1 MSTFDHPGL
10 MQDINEGLKQ
20 LRTAQTEA
28 MQGFAQLSRTAMAEG
43 AISSKHKELMALA
56 IGVTQHCSGYIVGPA
71 KFKSARCKGRCWN
84 RPGQS
89 VGDRAS
95 EHGQARGI

>member
-20 LRTAQTEA
+20 FRTAQPEA
-28 MQGFAQLSRTAMAEG
+28 MQGFAQLSRAAMAEG

-56 IGVTQHCSGYIVGPA
+56 IGVTQHCSGCIAFHVKALHKLGCTGAIASQALTASAAYIKAGP
-71 KFKSARCKGRCWN
+71 
-84 RPGQS
+84 PP
-89 VGDRAS
+89 
-95 EHGQARGI
+95 I